1 MSETVTAK
9 PSNAAAMAQTA
20 GIGLL
25 VLGGVLAG
33 AGLTQGFAVDKLAP
47 SFLFGATFWI
57 LLTMGC
63 FGLMLLFH
71 VTRGR
76 WGTPVL
82 RIFEAGASPIN
93 LVFCFVLVM
102 LAATVFKE
110 PLYGTWL
117 HPAPGDT
124 IVTNKSGY
132 LNEGFFIARQVVYF
146 AILLAFRF
154 VLGNWTRKEEQTG
167 DKSYS
172 DKRNNL
178 AAPGIVVF
186 IMTMT
191 FFITDYLMS
200 VEPHWYSTV
209 WGFLFTVGACLSALA
224 LAATI
229 VVTQRDKAPYAGKID
244 RMMMN
249 DFGNL
254 LLMLTM
260 LWAYLS
266 FSQLLIIWSGNLREF
281 IPYYLKR
288 IVGNY
293 SILGWFLVFGQF
305 LGPFLL
311 LLSPRLKRTSW
322 LLIPTA
328 FLIIGMRVVD
338 MYWLIMPYFRESIDV
353 TALPGD
359 LGMLFL
365 FGGVWTTI
373 FAIGLRAA
381 PLVTKAHP
389 YQHHNQETMEEAT
402 ANV

>member
-9 PSNAAAMAQTA
+9 PNNAAAMAQTA
-20 GIGLL
+20 GIGML
-25 VLGGVLAG
+25 VLGAVLAG
-33 AGLTQGFAVDKLAP
+33 AGLAQGFSVEKLAP

-57 LLTMGC
+57 MLTMGC

-110 PLYGTWL
+110 PLYGAWL

-124 IVTNKSGY
+124 VVTNKSAY
-132 LNEGFFIARQVVYF
+132 LNEGFFLARQVLYF
-146 AILLAFRF
+146 VILLAFRI

-186 IMTMT
+186 ILTMT

-209 WGFLFTVGACLSALA
+209 WGFLFTIGACLSALA
-224 LAATI
+224 LAATV
-229 VVTQRDKAPYAGKID
+229 VVTQKDKAPYAGKID
-244 RMMMN
+244 RLMMN

-293 SILGWFLVFGQF
+293 SILGYMLVFGQF

-322 LLIPTA
+322 LLVPTA
-328 FLIIGMRVVD
+328 FLIMGMRVVD
-338 MYWLIMPYFRESIDV
+338 MYWLVMPYFRESIDLA
-353 TALPGD
+353 ALPGD
-359 LGMLFL
+359 LGVLL
-365 FGGVWTTI
+365 AFGGVWATI

-381 PLVTKAHP
+381 PLVTPAHP
-389 YQHHNQETMEEAT
+389 YQHHNHEHMEEAT